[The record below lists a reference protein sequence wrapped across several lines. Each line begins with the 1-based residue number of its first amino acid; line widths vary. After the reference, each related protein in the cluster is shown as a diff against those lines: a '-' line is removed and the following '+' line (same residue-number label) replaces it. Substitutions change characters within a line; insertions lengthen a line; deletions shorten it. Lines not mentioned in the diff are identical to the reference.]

1 MAQQPKNINIKSKS
15 NHPFK
20 AVASAKA
27 NIKRTTRKSGV
38 K

>member
-15 NHPFK
+15 NRPIK
-20 AVASAKA
+20 GVATAKA
-27 NIKRTTRKSGV
+27 TIKRTTRKSGV